1 MTTNNH
7 PANGPVSML
16 RRYSFGAKV
25 FLAIYV
31 VTFIVIVVSLVEV
44 L

>member
-1 MTTNNH
+1 MINRKGYTT
-7 PANGPVSML
+7 
-16 RRYSFGAKV
+16 GAKV
-25 FLAIYV
+25 FLVMYA

>member
-1 MTTNNH
+1 MIN
-7 PANGPVSML
+7 
-16 RRYSFGAKV
+16 RKRYSNGAKL
-25 FLAIYV
+25 FLAIYA

>member
-1 MTTNNH
+1 MIN
-7 PANGPVSML
+7 
-16 RRYSFGAKV
+16 RKRYSKGAKV
-25 FLAIYV
+25 FLAIYA